1 MLISGILLSTS
12 AEQLLD
18 FLCVALPHCYIK
30 RSPSIFILGI
40 QLGASA
46 EQRFDFVCIPLP
58 RC

>member
-1 MLISGILLSTS
+1 MKRSPSMLISGILLSTS

-40 QLGASA
+40 QLGAST
-46 EQRFDFVCIPLP
+46 E
-58 RC
+58 